1 MWDTYHPVDDVFYS
15 HMHIYVRL
23 SRQPS
28 IYNMRFSLGS
38 ALLTI
43 MAFFK
48 LFIKPDEPDRL
59 GFANTCF
66 LGIVSWQFILVAST
80 PALGYPTRMDVF
92 LVMSLIFITGVYLWN
107 AVHAGYWGTVD
118 EAAAPRKSASS
129 NAVCELPSAA
139 DKANG
144 GAAASKPKSLLS
156 RGLEAMDAWG
166 HDGSGYW
173 SSIGIHRKLDLLAFV
188 VFSIG
193 YIIASAAIMAAALSK
208 PGAPS
213 LSRQGE

>member
-1 MWDTYHPVDDVFYS
+1 MDDVFYS

-23 SRQPS
+23 NRQPS
-28 IYNMRFSLGS
+28 IYNMRFTLGS
-38 ALLTI
+38 SLLTI
-43 MAFFK
+43 MAFFT

-92 LVMSLIFITGVYLWN
+92 LVTSLIFITGVYLWN

-118 EAAAPRKSASS
+118 EAAAPRKSSS
-129 NAVCELPSAA
+129 SAGGAEGELPSSDDCGDPKAA
-139 DKANG
+139 AN
-144 GAAASKPKSLLS
+144 GAAANKRKNALM
-156 RGLEAMDAWG
+156 RWLEAMDAWG

-188 VFSIG
+188 VFSGG
-193 YIIASAAIMAAALSK
+193 YIVASSVIMAAALSK
-208 PGAPS
+208 PGPPS
-213 LSRQGE
+213 ISRHGE